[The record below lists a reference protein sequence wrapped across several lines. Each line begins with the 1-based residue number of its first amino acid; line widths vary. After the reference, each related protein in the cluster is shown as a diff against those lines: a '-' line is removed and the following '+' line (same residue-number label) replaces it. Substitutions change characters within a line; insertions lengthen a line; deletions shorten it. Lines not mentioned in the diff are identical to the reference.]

1 MDLPFLLQARLV
13 ERFKRFIIKVLF
25 EDGTEQLAHCPNTG
39 SMQGCSL
46 PGQPVYLSR
55 SQNPTRKLDYTWEM
69 IQMPTSL
76 VGVNTAS
83 ANKIV
88 LEALHN
94 KAIKQLTTYVK
105 FRSEV
110 KTSSKTRIDFL
121 LQNHSGPDCYLEIKS
136 CTWVQDGRAMFPDA
150 KTTRG
155 QRHLQEL
162 GALQAKG
169 YNTAILFLIQRQDAL
184 SFSPAKDID
193 PKYTALLKAAQM
205 SGTQILAYD
214 LKLSFDKMVLHQEIP
229 VLL

>member
-13 ERFKRFIIKVLF
+13 ERFKRFIINGLF

-55 SQNPTRKLDYTWEM
+55 SQNPKRKLDYTWELN
-69 IQMPTSL
+69 QMPTSL

-88 LEALHN
+88 LEALQN
-94 KAIKQLTTYVK
+94 KAVKQLTTYVN

-121 LQNHSGPDCYLEIKS
+121 LQNRSGL
-136 CTWVQDGRAMFPDA
+136 
-150 KTTRG
+150 
-155 QRHLQEL
+155 
-162 GALQAKG
+162 
-169 YNTAILFLIQRQDAL
+169 
-184 SFSPAKDID
+184 
-193 PKYTALLKAAQM
+193 
-205 SGTQILAYD
+205 
-214 LKLSFDKMVLHQEIP
+214 
-229 VLL
+229 